1 MQRRWCPAVQD
12 YGSAR
17 SGKRLGDGKPDPAR
31 CAGNQRRPTRQTE
44 LIHHHGFTFV
54 QPMLS

>member
-17 SGKRLGDGKPDPAR
+17 SGKRLGDGKPIPRDAPVINAVRPAR
-31 CAGNQRRPTRQTE
+31 LN
-44 LIHHHGFTFV
+44 
-54 QPMLS
+54 